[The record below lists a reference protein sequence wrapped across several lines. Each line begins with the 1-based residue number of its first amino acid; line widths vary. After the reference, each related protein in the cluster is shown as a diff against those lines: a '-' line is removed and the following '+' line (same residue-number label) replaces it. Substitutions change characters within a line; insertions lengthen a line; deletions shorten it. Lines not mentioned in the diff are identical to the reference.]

1 MNDILLLE
9 ATERYLN
16 HEMSQEE
23 RLYFMDLRKNNPDLD
38 ALVSEYMFFLETWQ
52 KHTDKQSFQ
61 KLSADVFQKAV
72 RDGRIQIDHQPA
84 PQTGGIVVF
93 WNKHKKTIAVAAS
106 IAILVSLISTAL
118 QTIFDPVKPKN
129 IQPLIEK
136 INQQDARYRSLENK
150 LGQINQA
157 SANSKKPTPRVQGTF
172 RATGFLIDPS
182 SKIII
187 TNAHVISEI
196 KKNLV
201 VEDLEGDQFET
212 RVLYSDAVQDLA
224 ILQITDPSYTPPAK
238 NLPFCIRN
246 RKIDLGESVFVLG
259 YPKEEIV
266 YNEGYV
272 SACNGYNL
280 DTSFCQLN
288 IPVNH
293 GNSGSPVLTKNGELI
308 GIISSKQ
315 TDSEGVVYASKISNL
330 IKSLRTL
337 TEKNTI
343 PTFNIPTKSSMGR
356 LDKINQI
363 KKTSEYVFLI
373 TGN

>member
-1 MNDILLLE
+1 MNDLLLLE

-16 HEMSQEE
+16 NQMSSEE
-23 RLYFMDLRKNNPDLD
+23 RTYFIDLRKNNPDLD
-38 ALVSEYMFFLETWQ
+38 ALVSEYIFFLETWQ

-61 KLSADVFQKAV
+61 KLTANIFQQSV
-72 RDGRIQIDHQPA
+72 RDGNLVIE
-84 PQTGGIVVF
+84 QTPVQKGGIVVF

-157 SANSKKPTPRVQGTF
+157 SADSKKPLPRVQGTF
-172 RATGFLIDPS
+172 RATGFLIDPA

-187 TNAHVISEI
+187 TNAHVISEM

-201 VEDLEGDQFET
+201 VENLEGEQFET
-212 RVLYSDAVQDLA
+212 RVLYSDASQDLA
-224 ILQITDPSYTPPAK
+224 ILQITDLTYTPPGK

-246 RKIDLGESVFVLG
+246 RKVDLGESVFVLG

-272 SACNGYNL
+272 SACNGFNL

-315 TDSEGVVYASKISNL
+315 NDSEGVVYASKISNL
-330 IKSLRTL
+330 IKSLRILSDNNTL
-337 TEKNTI
+337 PALSI
-343 PTFNIPTKSSMGR
+343 PSKSTMGR
-356 LDKINQI
+356 MDKTIQI